1 MKLWYIS
8 FSGGEPDRFLGGL
21 HIWAETFEDAVKG
34 AHASGVNPGGEALG
48 CEIPRDIAARVPKR
62 YIGRLVTREELAA
75 ISAEVCP
82 DGPALLRLDSDGN
95 ILERLPHPDK

>member
-34 AHASGVNPGGEALG
+34 AHASGQYPGGEALG
-48 CEIPRDIAARVPKR
+48 CEVPRKFAARVPKR
-62 YIGRLVTREELAA
+62 YIGRLVTKEELAA
-75 ISAEVCP
+75 MSAQVCP
-82 DGPALLRLDSDGN
+82 KKPGLFRLDSDGN
-95 ILERLPHPDK
+95 VLERLPHPDK

>member
-21 HIWAETFEDAVKG
+21 HIWAPTFEDAVKG
-34 AHASGVNPGGEALG
+34 ADASGKNPGGEALC
-48 CEIPRDIAARVPKR
+48 CEVPRDVAARVPKR
-62 YIGRLVTREELAA
+62 YISRLVSKDELAA
-75 ISAEVCP
+75 MAAEICP
-82 DGPALLRLDSDGN
+82 ETPGLFRLDSEGN